1 MPGMLSIAA
10 LAERVKDLDGWR
22 CRATAVVAGAASV
35 LALAPFFV
43 WPILWF
49 TLPALVWLTD
59 GAIARGT
66 RTADSRWYR
75 RPVAAAAET
84 GWWFGFGYFLAGL
97 FWIGEAFLVDA
108 DSFAF
113 LMPFAVL
120 LMPAG
125 LALFHAA
132 AMALAMASRGVA
144 RASARAAVP
153 GPVRS
158 TRQHDRP
165 APAAGAIRVGRH
177 RVRRAAGPARP
188 GRYRAR

>member
-1 MPGMLSIAA
+1 MPGRLSIAA
-10 LAERVKDLDGWR
+10 LAERVKGLGGWR
-22 CRATAVVAGAASV
+22 CRAAAVIAGAASV
-35 LALAPFFV
+35 LALAPFFA

-75 RPVAAAAET
+75 RPIAAAAEI

-132 AMALAMASRGVA
+132 ATALACCM
-144 RASARAAVP
+144 SAEKCSIECGRRSRAASMHHRRRSHRLN
-153 GPVRS
+153 PVA
-158 TRQHDRP
+158 TWACP
-165 APAAGAIRVGRH
+165 
-177 RVRRAAGPARP
+177 RR
-188 GRYRAR
+188 YIN